1 MILHINL
8 AFATVLTVICSWTDF
23 KSMTIYNRHTYPA
36 VIIGFIYSI
45 VTAQYSHL
53 YGALMIFGMYLFLFI
68 KGQGKLGGGDLK
80 LAVAL
85 SLFLGMEPIIYG
97 SIIAGVFLMIWGFLS
112 TWVRT
117 GQFQTA
123 AFVVSGKLPGGVL
136 PFGAI
141 LGPASVVMAAVF
153 AF

>member
-1 MILHINL
+1 MILYLNIGL
-8 AFATVLTVICSWTDF
+8 ASVLAILCAWTDL

-36 VIIGFIYSI
+36 VIIGLIYSL

-53 YGALMIFGMYLFLFI
+53 YGSLIIFGMYLFLFI
-68 KGQGKLGGGDLK
+68 KGQGKMGGGDLK

-97 SIIAGVFLMIWGFLS
+97 SIVAGVFLMIWGFFA
-112 TWVRT
+112 TWIRS
-117 GQFQTA
+117 GQVQTA
-123 AFVVSGKLPGGVL
+123 AFVVSGKLPGGAL

-141 LGPASVVMAAVF
+141 LGPASVAMALLI